1 MRLLYASVCA
11 GTILILSSL
20 FFGCSPVIVLE
31 AQSLPATVH
40 GLWTPSVVDATHDA
54 PTQYAIALDGGP
66 KVPAPLADCS
76 GQTCSAPILVPS
88 FSTHTACFFAENAVV
103 STDQTTLQ
111 DSTPPI
117 CVSFKLNQSP
127 NAVSGATVGK

>member
-40 GLWTPSVVDATHDA
+40 GIWTPSVVDATHDA

-88 FSTHTACFFAENAVV
+88 FSTHTACFFAENSVV
-103 STDQTTLQ
+103 STDPTTLQ

-117 CVSFKLNQSP
+117 CVTFKLNQSP